1 MCACVSVCV
10 SMCAQVYDRRNEANA
25 SVWVSGGDGE
35 RDEDPQNDVLSLVN
49 NLGGWECVTLVG
61 EQVQGGQR
69 LSAAR
74 CWSIF
79 FFVVSSAGEVY
90 MVA

>member
-49 NLGGWECVTLVG
+49 NLGG
-61 EQVQGGQR
+61 
-69 LSAAR
+69 
-74 CWSIF
+74 
-79 FFVVSSAGEVY
+79 
-90 MVA
+90 